1 MGKELSLFPAPMAME
16 ISQIRAYKELATIMG
31 GSLHWRENGSAIW
44 RYRQFLRLKS
54 TWHYRQVTAE
64 KYEALSSMDKDKAL
78 SLVNKYEALSPINK
92 IWGVISY

>member
-1 MGKELSLFPAPMAME
+1 MVVQSDVIVNFSG
-16 ISQIRAYKELATIMG
+16 
-31 GSLHWRENGSAIW
+31 
-44 RYRQFLRLKS
+44 LKS

-78 SLVNKYEALSPINK
+78 SIVNKYEALSPINK